1 MADLRRRE
9 RLASLIEQIVSQVV
23 AQELR
28 DPGIAEIVSIT
39 RVEVSADVSTAR
51 IHVSAM
57 GDEASRTATMRAL
70 ERSSGYVRRR
80 LASELRIR
88 QVPEVLW
95 AIDRSIE
102 RGDRV
107 IALLNSLVIPP
118 AETDV
123 AAPSG
128 TGDRDETI
136 EVWSRDGDRRPN
148 PRVAVEVIDLDDDD
162 LDVDDGSVEGDDEVR
177 APVVVD
183 PGPPTQVV
191 TPRRRP
197 RVVPLGLPM
206 RKRPRTR

>member
-57 GDEASRTATMRAL
+57 GDEATRTATMRAL

-118 AETDV
+118 AETD
-123 AAPSG
+123 ASKPSG
-128 TGDRDETI
+128 TE
-136 EVWSRDGDRRPN
+136 EDGDTPEAQSLDGNRRLS
-148 PRVAVEVIDLDDDD
+148 PRVEVEVIDLDDDS
-162 LDVDDGSVEGDDEVR
+162 DVNDGSFEGDDEVR
-177 APVVVD
+177 APTAVD

-191 TPRRRP
+191 MPRRRP
-197 RVVPLGLPM
+197 PIAPLGLPM
-206 RKRPRTR
+206 RKRPRAL

>member
-23 AQELR
+23 ARELR
-28 DPGIAEIVSIT
+28 DPGIAGIVAIT
-39 RVEVSADVSTAR
+39 RVEVSADVSSAR
-51 IHVSAM
+51 IHVSVM
-57 GDEASRTATMRAL
+57 GDEVTRTATMCSL

-88 QVPEVLW
+88 QVPEVIW

-118 AETDV
+118 AETD
-123 AAPSG
+123 ASKPSG
-128 TGDRDETI
+128 SE
-136 EVWSRDGDRRPN
+136 DGDDAVEARSPDGYRLLSH
-148 PRVAVEVIDLDDDD
+148 RVEVEVIDLDDDV
-162 LDVDDGSVEGDDEVR
+162 DVDDSSFEGDDEVR
-177 APVVVD
+177 APAVVD

-197 RVVPLGLPM
+197 RIAPLGLPM
-206 RKRPRTR
+206 RKRPRIR